1 MSDLVVNERVT
12 IPAAELSE
20 GFARAGGPGGQHV
33 NKTETKVELR
43 WRPSTSVA
51 LTERDRAWLLG
62 KLAARLTDD
71 GELIVASSGERS
83 QARNRAEARAR
94 LAAIVRAA
102 LVRPKR
108 RRPTKPSRGAV
119 ERRIAAKKRRGQLK
133 RDRRRDDD

>member
-1 MSDLVVNERVT
+1 VSDVVVSERVT
-12 IPAAELSE
+12 IPASELSE

>member
-1 MSDLVVNERVT
+1 VPDLVVNDRLT

-43 WRPSTSVA
+43 WRPATSAA
-51 LTERDRAWLLG
+51 LSERDRTWLLG
-62 KLAARLTDD
+62 KLSARLTDD
-71 GELIVASSGERS
+71 GDLVVVAAGERS
-83 QARNRAEARAR
+83 QSRNRADARTR

-108 RRPTKPSRGAV
+108 RRPTRPGRGAV